1 VTVTIGGRVRDDHV
15 RLRGTGPVRAAKTRS
30 RQALEDIRSGRHTEA
45 YALFLI
51 GVAMAVLGLTGVVS
65 DTVMLSAMLLAL
77 SYLVFHTTVHG
88 GDRSP
93 ALDQVLGG
101 RPDLGSFRQRLPGVR
116 DLRIYGPT
124 AANLLMHAAD
134 IRRFVLR
141 TGGQVRVIVLS
152 DSHPADTLA
161 AIQLDDI
168 LDLAHNLRN
177 SLAILRKLGSEPGF
191 SCRQLPVN
199 PGFGL
204 VIVNASDPD
213 GYVIFESHGFQDDN
227 IADRMHIIIR
237 RDESPRWFAY
247 WVDRY
252 EAMWRTARPLPS
264 GPADPASEIPVSPPS
279 AGEAEGTGSPGR
291 GPRTEDDAGAEP
303 EQASVGQ

>member
-1 VTVTIGGRVRDDHV
+1 MT
-15 RLRGTGPVRAAKTRS
+15 AAKIRF
-30 RQALEDIRSGRHTEA
+30 RQALGHIRSGRHTEA

-51 GVAMAVLGLTGVVS
+51 GVALGILGLTGVVS
-65 DTVMLSAMLLAL
+65 GMVMLSAILLAL
-77 SYLVFHTTVHG
+77 TYLVFHTTVQA
-88 GDRSP
+88 GDRKP

-101 RPDLGSFRQRLPGVR
+101 RPDLGSFSQRLPGVR

-141 TGGQVRVIVLS
+141 TGGQVRVLVLS
-152 DSHPADTLA
+152 DTHPAETLA

-168 LDLAHNLRN
+168 LDLKQNLRN
-177 SLAILRKLGSEPGF
+177 SLSIVRKLGSEPGF
-191 SCRQLPVN
+191 ACRQLPVN

-204 VIVNASDPD
+204 LIVNASDPD

-237 RDESPRWFAY
+237 RGDSPRWFGY
-247 WVDRY
+247 WIDRY
-252 EAMWRTARPLPS
+252 EAMWRTARPLPG
-264 GPADPASEIPVSPPS
+264 GPADPAETPVSTPS
-279 AGEAEGTGSPGR
+279 AGQAGGAGGPGR
-291 GPRTEDDAGAEP
+291 GPRTADEAEVP
-303 EQASVGQ
+303 